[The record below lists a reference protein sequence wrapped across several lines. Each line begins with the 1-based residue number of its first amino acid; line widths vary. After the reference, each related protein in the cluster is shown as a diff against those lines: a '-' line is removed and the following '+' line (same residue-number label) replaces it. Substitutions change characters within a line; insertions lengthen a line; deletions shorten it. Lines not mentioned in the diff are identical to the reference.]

1 VANYVI
7 ALTEERPLFSVPPGV
22 TTTHGS
28 AAAPSQMPAPAVPGQ
43 KMVKMETNIPETW
56 IPGQKL
62 VWISPI
68 GQKVALNNPG
78 PTQTLPKLFL

>member
-1 VANYVI
+1 
-7 ALTEERPLFSVPPGV
+7 
-22 TTTHGS
+22 
-28 AAAPSQMPAPAVPGQ
+28 MPAPAVPGQ